1 MPHLYIIRGLP
12 GSGKSTKAN
21 ELSDW
26 GTYHYEADMFFTFD
40 GEYKFNSQLLG
51 AAHDWCYSNTVRRLS
66 QGCDVIVSNTFTKLW
81 ELERYLAIPGL
92 LPDVTVSVIEM
103 KTQYESIHNIPEEK
117 FNQMVARWEEIPDVW
132 STMWNINVVRIT

>member
-12 GSGKSTKAN
+12 GSGKSTKAL
-21 ELSDW
+21 ELLNWD
-26 GTYHYEADMFFTFD
+26 TYHYEADMFFMFN
-40 GEYKFNSQLLG
+40 GEYKFNSLLLG
-51 AAHDWCYSNTVRRLS
+51 AAHDWCYSKTVRRLS
-66 QGCDVIVSNTFTKLW
+66 LNYDVIVSNTFTKLW

-132 STMWNINVVRIT
+132 NIDTVRIR